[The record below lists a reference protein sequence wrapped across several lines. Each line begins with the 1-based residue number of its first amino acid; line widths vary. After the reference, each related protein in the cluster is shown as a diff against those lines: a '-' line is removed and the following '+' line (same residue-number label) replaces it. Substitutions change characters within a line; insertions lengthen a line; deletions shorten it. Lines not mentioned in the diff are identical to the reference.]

1 LTSFYIL
8 IQKLYKMKKPI
19 QLFFIAMLL
28 TGISF
33 IASAQETADRLLPRI
48 GIKGGLNYS
57 NFFINDIDD
66 KNSLLGFNA
75 GLFAKCPITRFIA
88 IQPELYFTTKGSEVT
103 YNNLFAD
110 GAARFRLS
118 YLEVPVLLVI
128 NINENFNIHGGPYVS
143 YLLDGSVTN
152 ESSAAVFDF
161 ERNIDVDDYNR
172 MDAGVAIGAAIDIRK
187 ISIGARY
194 NYGMTTI
201 GKQNTFAGAAY
212 TFPDA
217 KNSVFNIYLALSLN

>member
-1 LTSFYIL
+1 
-8 IQKLYKMKKPI
+8 MKKPI
-19 QLFFIAMLL
+19 QLYLIAMLL
-28 TGISF
+28 TSIFSLT
-33 IASAQETADRLLPRI
+33 ARAQETADRILPRV

-66 KNSLLGFNA
+66 KNALLGFNA

-88 IQPELYFTTKGSEVT
+88 IQPELYYTTKGSEVT
-103 YNNLFAD
+103 YNNVFAA

-118 YLEVPVLLVI
+118 YIEVPVLLVI
-128 NINENFNIHGGPYVS
+128 NLNENFNIHGGPYVS
-143 YLLDGSVTN
+143 YLLDGRVSN
-152 ESSAAVFDF
+152 QSSAEIFDF
-161 ERNIDVDDYNR
+161 ERNINTDNYNR

-201 GKQNTFAGAAY
+201 GKESTFAGTSY
-212 TFPDA
+212 TFPNA
-217 KNSVFNIYLALSLN
+217 KNSVFNIYLGLSLN